1 MIERLKPNQQWEF
14 NGFSINNRQ
23 STIANHQSIFG
34 ATDMLKVLLVEDNR
48 IYREAFKG
56 YLHQYFPL
64 MSFAEAENAEE
75 ALRKIKATPP
85 DFIFMDIR
93 LPGMNGLQLTQRI
106 KKEFP
111 KIPIAILTGYDLPE
125 YRQAAIEYGA
135 DGFFVKESLK
145 WEEMAALVKSIQ

>member
-1 MIERLKPNQQWEF
+1 
-14 NGFSINNRQ
+14 
-23 STIANHQSIFG
+23 
-34 ATDMLKVLLVEDNR
+34 MLRVLLVEDNR

-56 YLHQYFPL
+56 NLHQYFPL

-75 ALRKIKATPP
+75 ALQKIKATPP

-111 KIPIAILTGYDLPE
+111 RIPIAILTGYDLPE
-125 YRQAAIEYGA
+125 YREAAIQYGA
-135 DGFFVKESLK
+135 DGFFVKESLN
-145 WEEMAALVKSIQ
+145 WEEIAALINSVEQSG